1 VLERKLSNFLLP
13 GPFAY
18 AAAADCFVTYCS
30 RMEIECF
37 KYASLVPQSQ
47 AGQRMHA
54 DWSIIIGEEVVN
66 VVVGHASRDLTHS
79 QVDVVVVSTHM
90 LLALQ
95 DNGSIRSQ
103 KRIEYVPLCATLYP
117 NPSREVGGT
126 EENLIVGTHAG
137 TALIYCDMRLLWSA
151 RLMWPPAA
159 MGVHCFGN
167 QNGLLV
173 SLAFDGTVTIS
184 YLGTDP
190 PTLAVVPETKV
201 GYQTALRIP
210 LVGQLD
216 GLHYMC
222 CAQRDPCAQELNYE
236 AMDEEHRSLL
246 QTIRNSSSDSK
257 IEPSDGL
264 TLTAQVPLTCE
275 PADSDDASV
284 ISAVVVRVFI
294 TYSGSVTL
302 ENVTLV
308 GSCTLPV
315 FLTADTVVLPSLA
328 SGNRTPTIVPFTFRA
343 RVHELPISLGASV
356 IATYTT
362 PTGEPRCAGCEVVLP
377 FAMIAEVIPPVKTS
391 EFKITL
397 DTNRS
402 PPLLTSLFEDLFA
415 MRPRMLETMNSGGT
429 VLSVRYQ
436 CGLDAT
442 VLFSKNSGRFRVQS
456 SSFEGLWLFTDELV
470 RRLAGLYSLRGHQ
483 GPSEEPFAV
492 DYAEPLPLQEYFE
505 LIDEHLRCRAQLRVL
520 SDQLTNRAQQFRIIE
535 KRLLVRLKDRNPAP
549 MQNLELLFDGT
560 YHQLLHLAEAT
571 EIVQQQL
578 RFHGARLAAGTRL
591 LLLLLRLRFGL
602 NAEDA
607 ELIEAHLS
615 PVVNDTPDQGWEERT
630 DAAITHLLRSSLSKE
645 TSKDV
650 RSSNAVQLVCPT
662 DASKLKKHITL
673 VADRLHKGLRPIR

>member
-1 VLERKLSNFLLP
+1 
-13 GPFAY
+13 
-18 AAAADCFVTYCS
+18 
-30 RMEIECF
+30 
-37 KYASLVPQSQ
+37 
-47 AGQRMHA
+47 
-54 DWSIIIGEEVVN
+54 
-66 VVVGHASRDLTHS
+66 
-79 QVDVVVVSTHM
+79 
-90 LLALQ
+90 
-95 DNGSIRSQ
+95 
-103 KRIEYVPLCATLYP
+103 
-117 NPSREVGGT
+117 
-126 EENLIVGTHAG
+126 
-137 TALIYCDMRLLWSA
+137 
-151 RLMWPPAA
+151 
-159 MGVHCFGN
+159 
-167 QNGLLV
+167 
-173 SLAFDGTVTIS
+173 
-184 YLGTDP
+184 
-190 PTLAVVPETKV
+190 
-201 GYQTALRIP
+201 
-210 LVGQLD
+210 
-216 GLHYMC
+216 
-222 CAQRDPCAQELNYE
+222 
-236 AMDEEHRSLL
+236 
-246 QTIRNSSSDSK
+246 
-257 IEPSDGL
+257 
-264 TLTAQVPLTCE
+264 
-275 PADSDDASV
+275 
-284 ISAVVVRVFI
+284 
-294 TYSGSVTL
+294 
-302 ENVTLV
+302 
-308 GSCTLPV
+308 
-315 FLTADTVVLPSLA
+315 
-328 SGNRTPTIVPFTFRA
+328 
-343 RVHELPISLGASV
+343 
-356 IATYTT
+356 
-362 PTGEPRCAGCEVVLP
+362 
-377 FAMIAEVIPPVKTS
+377 MIAEVIPPVKTS

-492 DYAEPLPLQEYFE
+492 DYAEPLPLQVLTRQARVACASRLPQPRGIARGSGRRNACHLFDSRGRGARLQEYFE